1 MFRAIMSAFWPLI
14 RQLAIAAPHEALA
27 DLLIATLKAT
37 QPMPEP
43 GAQPPP
49 DTDPSKPKR
58 ARRSSNR
65 RTRRPSSR
73 PRKPKGN
80 GHSNVER
87 PQSLASRF
95 WAKAEELS
103 NTPWK
108 LVADRLHA
116 NIAICQDAYRMRK
129 LPPSILP
136 EQAESFAS

>member
-1 MFRAIMSAFWPLI
+1 MSADFWPLI

-27 DLLIATLKAT
+27 DLLIATLKST
-37 QPMPEP
+37 QPMPQT

-49 DTDPSKPKR
+49 DPDPSKPKR

-65 RTRRPSSR
+65 RSRRPSSGR
-73 PRKPKGN
+73 ESRRGN
-80 GHSNVER
+80 GHSNV
-87 PQSLASRF
+87 QGAQALAGRF

-116 NIAICQDAYRMRK
+116 NLAICQDAYRLRK
-129 LPPSILP
+129 LSPSILP
-136 EQAESFAS
+136 EEGESFVG

>member
-1 MFRAIMSAFWPLI
+1 MSRAIMSIDFWPLI

-27 DLLIATLKAT
+27 DLLIATLKST
-37 QPMPEP
+37 QPMPET
-43 GAQPPP
+43 GAEPPP
-49 DTDPSKPKR
+49 DPDPKR

-65 RTRRPSSR
+65 RSRRPSSR
-73 PRKPKGN
+73 RRKPKGN
-80 GHSNVER
+80 GRSNVEGA
-87 PQSLASRF
+87 QSLASRF

-116 NIAICQDAYRMRK
+116 NLAICQDAYRLRK

-136 EQAESFAS
+136 EQAESFAA